1 MRALH
6 DTFVERHA
14 ALAISHPKKLFQN
27 SFLGLAFAAGVYE
40 QAGQRVLWRRVKRAL
55 VFLNGLHTDYNH
67 QWVDAISSLATNAL
81 HIEH

>member
-27 SFLGLAFAAGVYE
+27 SFLGLAFAAGVSE
-40 QAGQRVLWRRVKRAL
+40 LEGQRVLWRCVKRAL
-55 VFLNGLHTDYNH
+55 AFLNRLHTDCNH
-67 QWVDAISSLATNAL
+67 
-81 HIEH
+81 